1 MYIISLPSGLSMSG
15 SSFVL
20 SKSIDFSSTPLTA
33 FSSIVAIGANS
44 NFSLSWNTP
53 PLVDWV
59 LSTRY
64 YTYNMQG
71 LQWVK
76 FHLHTSVSLLE

>member
-20 SKSIDFSSTPLTA
+20 PKSIDFSFTSLTA
-33 FSSIVAIGANS
+33 FSSIVAIGAN
-44 NFSLSWNTP
+44 SLSWNTP

-59 LSTRY
+59 LSTGY
-64 YTYNMQG
+64 YTYNMQC
-71 LQWVK
+71 LQWINSIYIQVQ
-76 FHLHTSVSLLE
+76 V